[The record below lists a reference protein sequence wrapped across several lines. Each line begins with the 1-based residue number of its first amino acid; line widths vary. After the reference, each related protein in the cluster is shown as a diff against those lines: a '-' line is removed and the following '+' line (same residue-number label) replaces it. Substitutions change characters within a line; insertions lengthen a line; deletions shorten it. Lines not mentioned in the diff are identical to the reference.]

1 MLEFFDVSY
10 NFLSE
15 KKSEELFSLRKEVF
29 KDRLNWAVSCVNDL
43 EFDIYDNPHANYLFG
58 VMDNSIICGA
68 RLIEMR
74 YPNMIT
80 GTFSPYFKNLI
91 LPKGNYIESSR
102 FFVDKSRVNKVNQK
116 KYPISLMLFLSTINY
131 SIKYNYEGI
140 LTIVSHAMLA
150 IMHRSGWEFAIIS
163 QGTSEKNENIYLLQ
177 LPTDTVNQD
186 RLIRRIKEKISIEN
200 NKLKKWPLVCSLTEG
215 SV

>member
-1 MLEFFDVSY
+1 
-10 NFLSE
+10 
-15 KKSEELFSLRKEVF
+15 
-29 KDRLNWAVSCVNDL
+29 
-43 EFDIYDNPHANYLFG
+43 
-58 VMDNSIICGA
+58 
-68 RLIEMR
+68 
-74 YPNMIT
+74 
-80 GTFSPYFKNLI
+80 
-91 LPKGNYIESSR
+91 
-102 FFVDKSRVNKVNQK
+102 
-116 KYPISLMLFLSTINY
+116 MLFLSTINY